1 VANAG
6 KMNAAIKSVGIYLP
20 EHIAKNEDLAKAKGL
35 DTNDEWIV
43 SHTGIRERRFVESN
57 DISTADIGYLA
68 AKNAIEKAG
77 LAASEISGII
87 AGTMTPD
94 KQFPALACY
103 IQAKLGCKKSFA
115 FDITA
120 ACGFIPPALNTAALM
135 IRSGQAKNILVIGA
149 EICSRIM
156 DWSDRNTCILFGD
169 GAGAILLSASEETNR
184 GFVGAELSANGNLT
198 NILYLNTLGAE
209 ASFLRMEGAAVYK
222 LAVSELEAITK
233 KTLENAGLSV
243 SDIDLFIPHQANIRI
258 IESVGKR
265 LGLPNEKVMINV
277 DKYGN
282 TSSASIPI
290 ALCEAE
296 QQGRLKPGML
306 VAMCAI
312 GGGMNWGC
320 TLFRW

>member
-1 VANAG
+1 
-6 KMNAAIKSVGIYLP
+6 MNAIIKSIGVHLP
-20 EHIAKNEDLAKAKGL
+20 EFIATNDVLKEEHGL
-35 DTNDEWIV
+35 DTTDEWIK
-43 SHTGIRERRFVESN
+43 SHSGIAERRIVKDANLLTS
-57 DISTADIGYLA
+57 DIGYFA

-77 LAASEISGII
+77 VSPSEIDGII

-94 KQFPALACY
+94 KQFPAIACY
-103 IQAKLGCKKSFA
+103 IQAKLGCTNAFA

-169 GAGAILLSASEETNR
+169 GAAAILLSASEEKNR
-184 GFVGAELSANGNLT
+184 GFVSVALAADGNLA

-209 ASFLRMEGAAVYK
+209 ASFLRMEGTAVYK
-222 LAVSELEAITK
+222 LAVSELETITK
-233 KTLENAGLSV
+233 KALENAGLSV
-243 SDIDLFIPHQANIRI
+243 ADIDLFVPHQANVRI
-258 IESVGKR
+258 IKSVGKR
-265 LGLPNEKVMINV
+265 LGLAEEKVMANV
-277 DKYGN
+277 EKYGN

-290 ALCEAE
+290 ALYEAQ
-296 QQGRLKPGML
+296 QQGLLKPGML
-306 VAMCAI
+306 IAMPAI

-320 TLFRW
+320 VLFRW

>member
-1 VANAG
+1 
-6 KMNAAIKSVGIYLP
+6 MNAVIKSVGVYLP
-20 EHIAKNEDLAKAKGL
+20 EFIATNDILAKMKNI
-35 DTNDEWIV
+35 DTNDEWIK
-43 SHTGIRERRFVESN
+43 SHTGISARRIIQDQN
-57 DISTADIGYLA
+57 LLTADIGYFA
-68 AKNAIEKAG
+68 AKNAIERAG
-77 LAASEISGII
+77 VSENEIDGII

-103 IQAKLGCKKSFA
+103 IQAKLGCSSAFA

-120 ACGFIPPALNTAALM
+120 ACGYIPPALNTAALM

-156 DWSDRNTCILFGD
+156 DWSDRNTCVLFGD
-169 GAGAILLSASEETNR
+169 GAAAVLLSASEDSNR
-184 GFVGAELSANGNLT
+184 GFVGTALSANGNLT

-209 ASFLRMEGAAVYK
+209 ASFLRMEGTAVYK
-222 LAVSELEAITK
+222 LAVAELGAITNRA
-233 KTLENAGLSV
+233 LENAGLSV
-243 SDIDLFIPHQANIRI
+243 KDIDLFVPHQANIRI
-258 IESVGKR
+258 IQSVGKR
-265 LGLPNEKVMINV
+265 LGLSEERVMVNV

-290 ALCEAE
+290 ALYEAE

-306 VAMCAI
+306 VAMAAI

>member
-1 VANAG
+1 
-6 KMNAAIKSVGIYLP
+6 MNAVIKSVGVYLP
-20 EHIAKNEDLAKAKGL
+20 EFIAKNDELAKEKGL
-35 DTNDEWIV
+35 ETDDEWIS
-43 SHTGIRERRFVESN
+43 SHTGIRERRIVKDAN
-57 DISTADIGYLA
+57 ILTADIGYFA
-68 AKNAIEKAG
+68 AKNALEKAG
-77 LAASEISGII
+77 VSPEEIDGII

-94 KQFPALACY
+94 KQFPALACS
-103 IQAKLGCKKSFA
+103 IQAKLGCSNAFA

-156 DWSDRNTCILFGD
+156 DWSDRNTCVLFGD
-169 GAGAILLSASEETNR
+169 GAGAILLSASEDPKK
-184 GFVGAELSANGNLT
+184 GFAGSALASNGTLA

-209 ASFLRMEGAAVYK
+209 ASFLRMEGTAVYK
-222 LAVSELEAITK
+222 LAVSELGTVTK
-233 KTLENAGLSV
+233 KALDSAGLSV
-243 SDIDLFIPHQANIRI
+243 NDIDLFIPHQANIRI
-258 IESVGKR
+258 IQSVGKR
-265 LGLPNEKVMINV
+265 LGLPDEKVMANV

-290 ALCEAE
+290 ALYEAE

-306 VAMCAI
+306 VAMPAI

-320 TLFRW
+320 VLFRW

>member
-1 VANAG
+1 
-6 KMNAAIKSVGIYLP
+6 MNAIIKSVGVYLP
-20 EHIAKNEDLAKAKGL
+20 EFIATNDVLREEHSL
-35 DTNDEWIV
+35 DTSDEWIK
-43 SHTGIRERRFVESN
+43 SHSGIAERRIVKDDN
-57 DISTADIGYLA
+57 LLTADIGCFA

-77 LAASEISGII
+77 ISPSEINGII

-103 IQAKLGCKKSFA
+103 IQAKLGCNSAFA

-169 GAGAILLSASEETNR
+169 GAAAILLSVSEESNR
-184 GFVGAELSANGNLT
+184 GFIGAALAADGNLA

-209 ASFLRMEGAAVYK
+209 DSFLRMEGTAVYK
-222 LAVSELEAITK
+222 LAVSELVAITQK
-233 KTLENAGLSV
+233 ALENAGLSV
-243 SDIDLFIPHQANIRI
+243 ADIDLFVPHQANIRI
-258 IESVGKR
+258 IQSVGKR
-265 LGLPNEKVMINV
+265 LGLTPEKVMVNV

-296 QQGRLKPGML
+296 QRGYLKPGML
-306 VAMCAI
+306 VAMPAI

>member
-1 VANAG
+1 
-6 KMNAAIKSVGIYLP
+6 MNAVIKSVGVYLP
-20 EHIAKNEDLAKAKGL
+20 EYIAKNDELAKEKGL
-35 DTNDEWIV
+35 DTNDEWIA
-43 SHTGIRERRFVESN
+43 SHTGIRERRMVKDAN
-57 DISTADIGYLA
+57 ILTADIGYFA

-77 LAASEISGII
+77 ISPSEIDGII
-87 AGTMTPD
+87 AGTMSPD

-103 IQAKLGCKKSFA
+103 IQAKLGCGNAFA

-135 IRSGQAKNILVIGA
+135 LKNGQAKNILVIGA

-156 DWSDRNTCILFGD
+156 DWSDRNTCVLFGD
-169 GAGAILLSASEETNR
+169 GAGAILLTASEEKER
-184 GFVGAELSANGNLT
+184 GFAGAAFAANGNMA

-209 ASFLRMEGAAVYK
+209 ASFLRMEGTAVYK
-222 LAVSELEAITK
+222 LAVSELGAITK
-233 KTLENAGLSV
+233 KALENAGLSL
-243 SDIDLFIPHQANIRI
+243 SDIDIFVPHQANIRI

-265 LGLPNEKVMINV
+265 LGLPSEKVMMNV

-290 ALCEAE
+290 ALHEAE

-306 VAMCAI
+306 VAMPAI

-320 TLFRW
+320 VLFRW

>member
-1 VANAG
+1 
-6 KMNAAIKSVGIYLP
+6 MNAVIKSVGVYLP
-20 EHIAKNEDLAKAKGL
+20 EFIATNDMLKEEYGL
-35 DTNDEWIV
+35 DTTDEWIK
-43 SHTGIRERRFVESN
+43 SHTGISERRIVKDAN
-57 DISTADIGYLA
+57 LLTADIGCLA

-77 LAASEISGII
+77 ISISEIDGII

-103 IQAKLGCKKSFA
+103 IQAKLGCPRAFA

-135 IRSGQAKNILVIGA
+135 IRCGQAKNILVIGA
-149 EICSRIM
+149 EICSRVM
-156 DWSDRNTCILFGD
+156 DWADRNTCILFGD
-169 GAGAILLSASEETNR
+169 GAAAILLSASEENNR
-184 GFVGAELSANGNLT
+184 GFVGTALAADGNLS

-209 ASFLRMEGAAVYK
+209 TSFLRMEGTAVYK
-222 LAVSELEAITK
+222 LAVAELGAITQK
-233 KTLENAGLSV
+233 ALEKAGLSV
-243 SDIDLFIPHQANIRI
+243 ADIDLFVPHQANIRI
-258 IESVGKR
+258 IQSVGKR
-265 LGLPNEKVMINV
+265 LGLAPEKVMTNV

-296 QQGRLKPGML
+296 QQVHLKPGML
-306 VAMCAI
+306 VAMPAI

>member
-1 VANAG
+1 
-6 KMNAAIKSVGIYLP
+6 MNAAIKSIGVYLP
-20 EHIAKNEDLAKAKGL
+20 EFIVTNDVLREEHGL
-35 DTNDEWIV
+35 DTTDEWIK
-43 SHTGIRERRFVESN
+43 SHTGIAERRFIKDAN
-57 DISTADIGYLA
+57 LLTADIGCFA

-77 LAASEISGII
+77 ISPNEIDGII

-103 IQAKLGCKKSFA
+103 IQAKLGCARAFA

-169 GAGAILLSASEETNR
+169 GAAAILLSASVENNR
-184 GFVGAELSANGNLT
+184 GFVGAALSADGNLT
-198 NILYLNTLGAE
+198 SILYLNTLGAE
-209 ASFLRMEGAAVYK
+209 ASFLRMEGTAVYK
-222 LAVSELEAITK
+222 LAVSELVEITQK
-233 KTLENAGLSV
+233 ALENAGLSIA
-243 SDIDLFIPHQANIRI
+243 DIDLFVPHQANIRI
-258 IESVGKR
+258 IQSVGKR
-265 LGLPNEKVMINV
+265 LGLAPEKVMANV

-290 ALCEAE
+290 ALYEAE
-296 QQGRLKPGML
+296 QRGLLKPGML
-306 VAMCAI
+306 VAMPAI

>member
-1 VANAG
+1 
-6 KMNAAIKSVGIYLP
+6 MNAIIKSIGVYLP
-20 EHIAKNEDLAKAKGL
+20 EFIATNDVLKEEHDL
-35 DTNDEWIV
+35 DTTDEWIK
-43 SHTGIRERRFVESN
+43 SHTGIAERRIVK
-57 DISTADIGYLA
+57 DADLLTVDIGCLA

-77 LAASEISGII
+77 ISSDEIDGII

-103 IQAKLGCKKSFA
+103 IQAKLGCKHAFA

-169 GAGAILLSASEETNR
+169 GAAAILLSASEDSNR
-184 GFVGAELSANGNLT
+184 GFVGAALAADGNLA

-209 ASFLRMEGAAVYK
+209 SSFLRMEGTAVYK
-222 LAVSELEAITK
+222 LAVSELGTITQRA
-233 KTLENAGLSV
+233 LENAGLSIT
-243 SDIDLFIPHQANIRI
+243 DIDLFVPHQANIRI
-258 IESVGKR
+258 IQSVGKR
-265 LGLPNEKVMINV
+265 LGLAPEKIMANV

-290 ALCEAE
+290 ALYEAE
-296 QQGRLKPGML
+296 QQGLLKPGML
-306 VAMCAI
+306 VAMPAI

-320 TLFRW
+320 VLFRW